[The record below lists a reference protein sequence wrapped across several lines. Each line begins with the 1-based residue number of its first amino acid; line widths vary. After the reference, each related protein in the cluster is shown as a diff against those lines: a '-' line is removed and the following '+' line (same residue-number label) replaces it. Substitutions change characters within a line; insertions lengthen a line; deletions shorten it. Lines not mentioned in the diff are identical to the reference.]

1 MSIFDVPNAKKEVD
15 RYLDMMAQIMTDN
28 YVRED
33 KRKGYCTMAELFRG
47 TDFEDRYK
55 NNHSEVRFK
64 KFKNEG

>member
-1 MSIFDVPNAKKEVD
+1 MSIFDILNPKKEVD
-15 RYLDMMAQIMTDN
+15 HLDEMAQMMTDN

-33 KRKGYCTMAELFRG
+33 NRKGYCTTAELFRG

-55 NNHSEVRFK
+55 NDHSEVRFK

>member
-1 MSIFDVPNAKKEVD
+1 MSIFDNFDSKKEVN
-15 RYLDMMAQIMTDN
+15 RLDEMAQIMTDN

-33 KRKGYCTMAELFRG
+33 NRKGYCTKAELFSG

-55 NNHSEVRFK
+55 NDHSEVRFK